1 MVISTPSYLF
11 PGTYLENIRYIH
23 TMPEINSVELLFF
36 IFDEETKLLYGRERR
51 DIEAFYPHLRF
62 TVHMPDELLPE
73 HEALIEMTAP
83 IATHYILHPPAE
95 DTDRFLHL
103 VTAWRKTY
111 GEKFLLENLIERDF
125 EGVLN
130 KLGPMGVCC
139 DTGHLLI
146 RGRSPA
152 WFCETY
158 GESVREVHLHGTAE
172 GWDHKPFDDEAIWF
186 RDLVPFLKSFSGVV
200 NLELFAVDDVNKMLE
215 VLKAVELIP

>member
-1 MVISTPSYLF
+1 MIISTPSYLF

-23 TMPEINSVELLFF
+23 TMPDITSVELLFF
-36 IFDEETKLLYGRERR
+36 IFDEETKLLYGRERCE
-51 DIEAFYPHLRF
+51 IEEFYPQLQF

-73 HEALIEMTAP
+73 HEALIEATVP
-83 IATHYILHPPAE
+83 VATHYILHPPPG

-103 VTAWRKTY
+103 VTVWRKKY

-125 EGVLN
+125 EGVLG
-130 KLGPMGVCC
+130 KLGSMGVCC

-146 RGRSPA
+146 RGRSPGR
-152 WFCETY
+152 FCETY
-158 GESVREVHLHGTAE
+158 AERIREIHLHGVAD
-172 GWDHKPFDDEAIWF
+172 GWDHKLFVDDEAWF

-200 NLELFAVDDVNKMLE
+200 NLELFTVDDVNKLLE